1 MRQQEVQKVHPG
13 LTCFREGVRG
23 IPVESIPGIR
33 ETGWRPVA
41 RATRV
46 ARITEE
52 CNDPDTLLATLKNVL
67 TTVSFEP
74 SKLLMRFFKNVNCN
88 YVQCISLILFWY
100 LKYSN
105 VFFQN

>member
-41 RATRV
+41 RVTRV
-46 ARITEE
+46 ARVTEE
-52 CNDPDTLLATLKNVL
+52 CNDPDTLHTTFKNVL
-67 TTVSFEP
+67 TTVSFET
-74 SKLLMRFFKNVNCN
+74 SKLLINFVR
-88 YVQCISLILFWY
+88 I
-100 LKYSN
+100 
-105 VFFQN
+105 

>member
-1 MRQQEVQKVHPG
+1 MFNNWRDESLASSGGLWVLSQVVKKLIEMRQQEVQKVHPG

-67 TTVSFEP
+67 TTVSLEP
-74 SKLLMRFFKNVNCN
+74 SKLLT
-88 YVQCISLILFWY
+88 L
-100 LKYSN
+100 
-105 VFFQN
+105 